1 MKRTTPEQQL
11 AREIAGLVHD
21 LQAIDEEAR
30 NHPDSIERNRPGRFL
45 IEQRLAEK
53 RRQLKHYNDRRNLR
67 EHALAESMASDFDR
81 LATPMERVGI
91 QIGRALGALAMA
103 ALLTGALL
111 VSCGVATP

>member
-53 RRQLKHYNDRRNLR
+53 RRQLKHLNDRRNLR
-67 EHALAESMASDFDR
+67 EHALSESMASDFDR
-81 LATPMERVGI
+81 IATPMERIGLQV
-91 QIGRALGALAMA
+91 GRALGTLAMA

-111 VSCGVATP
+111 VSCGAAP